1 MLGRGTFLWL
11 AEVAMNEAGS
21 PLESDDHPVTKR
33 IRRPGPKRILALDS
47 GGLRGV
53 VTLAYLKK
61 IETLLRQEVYDGNPD
76 FRLRDHYDMIGGT
89 STGAIIATGLALGRT
104 VDQLIALY
112 LDLGRHVF
120 ARPRWRPG
128 IIGSRLS
135 NRAYVRCVRA
145 ELGEATLGSREI
157 TCALV
162 VVCKRMDT
170 ESVWVLHNNPSSRY
184 YDPPDSPSIA
194 VPNKDLPL
202 YRIVCASTA
211 APTYLTPEFIEIA
224 RGTAGVFIDGAV
236 SPHANPAL
244 LQFLVA
250 TVPAYGYSWETGE
263 RMLHLTSIGTGL
275 RRTIRRSGR
284 LARLPSI
291 FVAMLAL
298 RSVINDCRRHTH
310 MVLQSMS
317 AVNIPWKIDRE
328 AGYLTAPEPAS
339 RRLLSY
345 TRFELPL
352 EVDWLAHAEW
362 LSGKLAAGFTDAQLA
377 VLGKMDNRDAMETLY
392 ELASA
397 AAEYFVKR
405 EFLEPCGAPGP
416 AIGERQA

>member
-1 MLGRGTFLWL
+1 
-11 AEVAMNEAGS
+11 MNETGS
-21 PLESDDHPVTKR
+21 PPPESDDHPVTKR

-61 IETLLRQEVYDGNPD
+61 IETLLREEVYDGNPD

-112 LDLGRHVF
+112 FELGRTVF
-120 ARPRWRPG
+120 ARPIWRRG
-128 IIGSRLS
+128 IIGSRIS
-135 NRAYVRCVRA
+135 TRAYVRCVRT
-145 ELGEATLGSREI
+145 ELGEATLGSRDI

-162 VVCKRMDT
+162 IVCKRMDT

-184 YDPPDSPSIA
+184 YDPPDSPSDA

-211 APTYLTPEFIEIA
+211 APTYLAPEFIEIA
-224 RGTAGVFIDGAV
+224 RGTSGFFIDGAV

-275 RRTIRRSGR
+275 RRTIRHSRR
-284 LARLPSI
+284 LAQLPSI
-291 FVAMLAL
+291 FIGMIAL

-310 MVLQSMS
+310 MMLQSMS

-328 AGYLTAPEPAS
+328 VGYLKHPEPPA

-352 EVDWLAHAEW
+352 EVDWLEQAEW
-362 LSGKLAAGFTDAQLA
+362 LRAKLEAGFTDAQLA
-377 VLGKMDNRDAMETLY
+377 VLGRMDNCDAMDTLY
-392 ELASA
+392 ELATA
-397 AAEYFVKR
+397 AAEHFVKR
-405 EFLEPCGAPGP
+405 EFLEPGGAPVP
-416 AIGERQA
+416 A